1 METVVTAIL
10 ELLAKRD
17 IQYKLLSH
25 DAVFTSK
32 EAAQVRNTPITES
45 AKSLVLSA
53 DNQTVLAVLQGHLR
67 IEMKNFKKAFGFKN
81 VRLAS
86 AEEVN
91 QATGLH
97 IGSIPPMGLLFGIST
112 YIDAGI
118 RDIVS
123 IVFNA
128 GSHTTS
134 LVIPTSGFLEIVD
147 PYIGHFAQIVN

>member
-10 ELLAKRD
+10 ELLKIRD
-17 IQYKLLSH
+17 IHYRLLSH
-25 DAVFTSK
+25 SAVFTSE
-32 EAAQVRNTPITES
+32 EAAQVRNTSITES

-53 DNQTVLAVLQGHLR
+53 HNQTVLAVLQGHLR
-67 IEMKNFKKAFGFKN
+67 IKMKDFKRAFGFKN

-97 IGSIPPMGLLFGIST
+97 IGSIPPMGLLFGIAT
-112 YIDAGI
+112 YMDAGI
-118 RDIVS
+118 SDITS

-134 LVIPTSGFLEIVD
+134 LVIPTAGFLEIVD
-147 PYIGHFAQIVN
+147 PYIGHFAQMAN

>member
-10 ELLAKRD
+10 ELLKNRE

-25 DAVFTSK
+25 KAVFTS
-32 EAAQVRNTPITES
+32 EQAAQVRNTSITES
-45 AKSLVLSA
+45 AKSLVLNA
-53 DNQTVLAVLQGHLR
+53 DNQAILAVLQGHLR
-67 IEMKNFKKAFGFKN
+67 IKMKDFKREFGFKN

-86 AEEVN
+86 SEEVN
-91 QATGLH
+91 QLTGLH
-97 IGSIPPMGLLFGIST
+97 IGSIPPIGLLFGMST

-118 RDIVS
+118 RDITS

-134 LVIPTSGFLEIVD
+134 LVIPTAGFLEIVD
-147 PYIGHFAQIVN
+147 PYIGHFAQATN